1 MTEWLDVVDNSD
13 SVIGRASRAEVHEKG
28 LLHRSSHIVLFNSVG
43 QVFVQL
49 RSLKKDNHPG
59 LWDSSAA
66 GHVDSGESYLECAVR
81 ELSEELGIQL
91 SPSDLQLRGK
101 LTATAENGQEFTH
114 IFSTI
119 SDDPL
124 TLQAEEID
132 AGKWITP
139 AELDDW
145 IKKTP
150 RIFTGTFLIIW
161 DKIRSSLPH

>member
-13 SVIGRASRAEVHEKG
+13 AVIGRASRAEVHEKG

-66 GHVDSGESYLECAVR
+66 GHVDSGESYLNCAVR
-81 ELSEELGIQL
+81 ELKEELGIQVN
-91 SPSDLQLRGK
+91 PEDLHLRSK
-101 LTATAENGQEFTH
+101 LRATAENGQEFTH
-114 IFSTI
+114 IFSTT
-119 SDDPL
+119 SDEPL
-124 TLQAEEID
+124 TLQEEEID
-132 AGKWITP
+132 AGKWVTP

-145 IKKTP
+145 IEKTP
-150 RIFTGTFLIIW
+150 LAFTGTFLIIW
-161 DKIRSSLPH
+161 EKVRDSLPN